1 MKTKLHYVF
10 TLAVLLIGFSVFGQ
24 TKFWQKSTSNG
35 SLNTIPISELNEKHY
50 EVFQL
55 DFEAFRQALV
65 NAPLRESNQVSTTF
79 INVPNEEGVLETFRM
94 LEAPV
99 FDAEL
104 SAQFPDIKSY
114 VGVNDSGTRLRM
126 SVSPRGVQTMIS
138 YLDKPTVFMQPV
150 NGDPQNYIVYNR
162 LVRGDNYTEDFHCA
176 TIDEFSKESN
186 LDSSLL
192 NRDAND
198 QTLRKFRLVVSTNG
212 EYTTYHGGT
221 VPGALAAIN
230 ASITR
235 VNETFETDMAVTF
248 IVIAQTTNVIY
259 TNANTD
265 PYSTNLGDWNLQLQN
280 TLTNVIGNA
289 FYDIGHMFGASGG
302 GGNAG
307 CIGCVCVD
315 DTASTTDLNKG
326 AGITSPADGIPA
338 GDNFDIDYVA
348 HEIGHQMGANHT
360 FAFNTEGT
368 GVNAEPGSGSTIM
381 AYAGITGANNVQ
393 QHSDPYFHYHS
404 INQILNRLVT
414 RTCWQSNSPGVITN
428 SPPVANAGSDY
439 VIPRG
444 TAYVLRGSA
453 TDANAGDVLRYC
465 WEQTDSGNVTNTNFG
480 PTLTSGSMNRSLP
493 PTTSPNRY
501 IPRLSRVIAGQL
513 TQTNPTI
520 NSAWE
525 TVPSVA
531 RTMNWALTVRDR
543 QPTATG
549 LNGQTSFDLMRITV
563 DGASG
568 PFTVTSQTSN
578 VIWYVG
584 SSQTVTWNVA
594 NTNVAPVNTANV
606 NILLSTDGGLTFP
619 IVLASN
625 VPNNGSYNVT
635 VPNNVTSQA
644 RIIVEGANNIFFAA
658 NSSNFQIQTTEF
670 LMNFASSNV
679 TVCQPNN
686 AVYNFTYNAYNGF
699 SETTTFSATNV
710 PAGANVTFSP
720 TSASADGTP
729 VTMTVSNIGSVAPGN
744 YTITAVGTATSTTKT
759 TNVTLNVFSNSL
771 AAATLAT
778 PANGAT
784 NVPAAGSLTWN
795 SVANAQ
801 NYLVEVA
808 TDAAF
813 TNIVNSATVTN
824 TTYTTSL
831 SANTQYYWRVTA
843 SNTCATAAAS
853 SVFSFTTENVTCA
866 SYTATDTPIAISP
879 SGANTYTSVINIAPN
894 FPVTDVNVRINIP
907 HTYVSDLDIS
917 LTSPNGTVVDLSSGN
932 GGSGDNFTNTL
943 FDQSAATLITAGSPP
958 YTGTFRPEGNLST
971 INGEMSAGNWTLT
984 VRDNFNL
991 DGGSINEFRLDLC
1004 VQGSLGV
1011 EENEFSAFS
1020 IFPNPNN
1027 GEFTVKLNSNSGD
1040 DIRINV
1046 YDIRG
1051 RKVFNNRYANNG
1063 NFNQVIRLDDVQ
1075 SGMYLINVTDGLRTE
1090 TKKIIIK

>member
-126 SVSPRGVQTMIS
+126 SVSPSGVQTMIS

-368 GVNAEPGSGSTIM
+368 EV
-381 AYAGITGANNVQ
+381 
-393 QHSDPYFHYHS
+393 
-404 INQILNRLVT
+404 
-414 RTCWQSNSPGVITN
+414 
-428 SPPVANAGSDY
+428 
-439 VIPRG
+439 
-444 TAYVLRGSA
+444 VL
-453 TDANAGDVLRYC
+453 
-465 WEQTDSGNVTNTNFG
+465 Q
-480 PTLTSGSMNRSLP
+480 
-493 PTTSPNRY
+493 
-501 IPRLSRVIAGQL
+501 
-513 TQTNPTI
+513 
-520 NSAWE
+520 
-525 TVPSVA
+525 
-531 RTMNWALTVRDR
+531 
-543 QPTATG
+543 
-549 LNGQTSFDLMRITV
+549 
-563 DGASG
+563 
-568 PFTVTSQTSN
+568 
-578 VIWYVG
+578 
-584 SSQTVTWNVA
+584 
-594 NTNVAPVNTANV
+594 
-606 NILLSTDGGLTFP
+606 
-619 IVLASN
+619 
-625 VPNNGSYNVT
+625 
-635 VPNNVTSQA
+635 
-644 RIIVEGANNIFFAA
+644 
-658 NSSNFQIQTTEF
+658 
-670 LMNFASSNV
+670 
-679 TVCQPNN
+679 
-686 AVYNFTYNAYNGF
+686 
-699 SETTTFSATNV
+699 
-710 PAGANVTFSP
+710 
-720 TSASADGTP
+720 
-729 VTMTVSNIGSVAPGN
+729 
-744 YTITAVGTATSTTKT
+744 
-759 TNVTLNVFSNSL
+759 
-771 AAATLAT
+771 
-778 PANGAT
+778 
-784 NVPAAGSLTWN
+784 
-795 SVANAQ
+795 
-801 NYLVEVA
+801 
-808 TDAAF
+808 
-813 TNIVNSATVTN
+813 
-824 TTYTTSL
+824 
-831 SANTQYYWRVTA
+831 
-843 SNTCATAAAS
+843 
-853 SVFSFTTENVTCA
+853 
-866 SYTATDTPIAISP
+866 
-879 SGANTYTSVINIAPN
+879 
-894 FPVTDVNVRINIP
+894 
-907 HTYVSDLDIS
+907 
-917 LTSPNGTVVDLSSGN
+917 
-932 GGSGDNFTNTL
+932 
-943 FDQSAATLITAGSPP
+943 
-958 YTGTFRPEGNLST
+958 
-971 INGEMSAGNWTLT
+971 
-984 VRDNFNL
+984 
-991 DGGSINEFRLDLC
+991 
-1004 VQGSLGV
+1004 
-1011 EENEFSAFS
+1011 
-1020 IFPNPNN
+1020 
-1027 GEFTVKLNSNSGD
+1027 
-1040 DIRINV
+1040 
-1046 YDIRG
+1046 
-1051 RKVFNNRYANNG
+1051 
-1063 NFNQVIRLDDVQ
+1063 
-1075 SGMYLINVTDGLRTE
+1075 
-1090 TKKIIIK
+1090 

>member
-126 SVSPRGVQTMIS
+126 SISPKGVETMIS

-150 NGDPQNYIVYNR
+150 NGDAQKYIVYNR
-162 LVRGDNYTEDFHCA
+162 LARGENYTEGFNCA
-176 TIDEFSKESN
+176 TIDEFSKEAN

-198 QTLRKFRLVVSTNG
+198 QTLRKFRLAVSVTG

-248 IVIAQTTNVIY
+248 LVIANTTSVIY
-259 TNANTD
+259 TNASTD
-265 PYSTNLGDWNLQLQN
+265 PYSDAPAGTGGAWNGELQS
-280 TLTNVIGNA
+280 TLTSVIGEAN
-289 FYDIGHMFGASGG
+289 YDIGHLFGASGG

-307 CIGCVCVD
+307 CIGCVCV
-315 DTASTTDLNKG
+315 NNQKG
-326 AGITSPADGIPA
+326 SAYTSPSNNIPA
-338 GDNFDIDYVA
+338 GDTFDIDYVA

-393 QHSDPYFHYHS
+393 SNSDPYFHYHS

-414 RTCWQSNSPGVITN
+414 RTCWQNNSPGVITN
-428 SPPVANAGSDY
+428 NPPVANAGPDY
-439 VIPRG
+439 RIPPG
-444 TAYVLRGSA
+444 TAYVLKGSA
-453 TDANAGDVLRYC
+453 TDANGGDVLRYC

-480 PTLTSGSMNRSLP
+480 PTLTAGSMNRSLP

-501 IPRLSRVIAGQL
+501 IPQYSRVVAGQL

-520 NSAWE
+520 NTAWE
-525 TVPSVA
+525 TVSNVA

-549 LNGQTSFDLMRITV
+549 LNGQSSFDLMQIIV
-563 DGASG
+563 ENVQ
-568 PFTVTSQTSN
+568 PFTVPALPNWASGSTQTVYWNVGQTSN
-578 VIWYVG
+578 PSTINC
-584 SSQTVTWNVA
+584 QA
-594 NTNVAPVNTANV
+594 V
-606 NILLSTDGGLTFP
+606 NIKFSTDGGLTFP
-619 IVLASN
+619 TVLASN
-625 VPNNGSYNVT
+625 TPNDGSQVIT
-635 VPNNVTSQA
+635 VPSVANTTNA
-644 RIIVEGANNIFFAA
+644 RILVEAADNIFYALSPVFSISPNPDFVLA
-658 NSSNFQIQTTEF
+658 NLSGAQTACSVNSLTYN
-670 LMNFASSNV
+670 L
-679 TVCQPNN
+679 
-686 AVYNFTYNAYNGF
+686 NFTTSNGF
-699 SETTTFSATNV
+699 SNNTTFSATGL
-710 PAGANVTFSP
+710 PAGVNAVFSP
-720 TSASADGTP
+720 SSLNSSANFTMQLNNMMSAPAGSYNITVTATSASLTKNISIGL
-729 VTMTVSNIGSVAPGN
+729 TVATGLCASVANTTYQTSTTGVIFNTISNLNTGKPSGYSNYTSISTDINRDSSYPLTVNINTDGN
-744 YTITAVGTATSTTKT
+744 YLCRTTVWIDWNQNCSFNDAGESYDLGTAT
-759 TNVTLNVFSNSL
+759 NVT
-771 AAATLAT
+771 
-778 PANGAT
+778 NGAT
-784 NVPAAGSLTWN
+784 SN
-795 SVANAQ
+795 SP
-801 NYLVEVA
+801 LS
-808 TDAAF
+808 
-813 TNIVNSATVTN
+813 ITV
-824 TTYTTSL
+824 
-831 SANTQYYWRVTA
+831 
-843 SNTCATAAAS
+843 
-853 SVFSFTTENVTCA
+853 
-866 SYTATDTPIAISP
+866 P
-879 SGANTYTSVINIAPN
+879 SGALLGPTTMRVTTKYSTAPTSCENGADAEVEDYT
-894 FPVTDVNVRINIP
+894 VNV
-907 HTYVSDLDIS
+907 LAS
-917 LTSPNGTVVDLSSGN
+917 LSIDE
-932 GGSGDNFTNTL
+932 DNLN
-943 FDQSAATLITAGSPP
+943 S
-958 YTGTFRPEGNLST
+958 
-971 INGEMSAGNWTLT
+971 
-984 VRDNFNL
+984 
-991 DGGSINEFRLDLC
+991 
-1004 VQGSLGV
+1004 
-1011 EENEFSAFS
+1011 FS

-1051 RKVFNNRYANNG
+1051 RKVFNNRYTNNG

-1075 SGMYLINVTDGLRTE
+1075 SGIYLINVTDGLRTE